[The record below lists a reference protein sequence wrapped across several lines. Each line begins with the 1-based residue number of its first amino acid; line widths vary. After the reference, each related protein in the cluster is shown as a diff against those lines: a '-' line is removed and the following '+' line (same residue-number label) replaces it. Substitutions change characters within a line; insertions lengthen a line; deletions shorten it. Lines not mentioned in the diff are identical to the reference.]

1 MQKLE
6 WDMCGIHFYFTEWV
20 KKKTEIPHL
29 GLKWGRS
36 CELTTPSCPFI
47 ALSSLLN
54 YTDPHKSGPKIR
66 LNWTTIQFPLF
77 EVCSVSKIKMF
88 VFCYKTEKKSI
99 ISYQMKMKSCIFL
112 LTRYKVLLLLLFNNV
127 RLNDEVQFV
136 IPLIPFKQLFFTFL
150 KLLYYF
156 SAEDELWSLTV
167 QGTKLFCCLTDSGH
181 SCIACQMAA
190 GWTDLWL
197 QDNLWSQLDWAI

>member
-1 MQKLE
+1 
-6 WDMCGIHFYFTEWV
+6 
-20 KKKTEIPHL
+20 
-29 GLKWGRS
+29 
-36 CELTTPSCPFI
+36 
-47 ALSSLLN
+47 
-54 YTDPHKSGPKIR
+54 
-66 LNWTTIQFPLF
+66 
-77 EVCSVSKIKMF
+77 MF

-167 QGTKLFCCLTDSGH
+167 QGTKLLCGLMDSGH

-190 GWTDLWL
+190 
-197 QDNLWSQLDWAI
+197 A